1 VGLRVWAAPLANCKN
16 LPLDEALRRAAAQP
30 GALGAGRW
38 ETTDEGGGEGEVAS
52 SAVGVAAGGAAAG
65 GWAAGGWPAGGWSAG
80 GWPAGGPAA
89 SAVSGGPDCQSDW
102 RCSGNRGTSAAG
114 GCVFSSATAPAASPT
129 TEAATWADVSS
140 AARATPRLAIGACST
155 AWRAANIPRYAEA
168 APAAAADGLGVGV
181 MRIRDR
187 VPSSGWEIVAMG
199 ATATL
204 ASLRR

>member
-38 ETTDEGGGEGEVAS
+38 EATDEGGGEGEVAS
-52 SAVGVAAGGAAAG
+52 SAVGVAAGGAAGG
-65 GWAAGGWPAGGWSAG
+65 GWSAGGWSAG